1 VRSFSATKEIKMKR
15 LFTPLFFAF
24 LGWAA
29 CGATMGIGMS
39 VMTID
44 KALIVHA
51 VAAPI
56 YFGLLS
62 LVYFKRLR
70 YTGPLKTALLFLGF
84 VVFMDFFLVA
94 LIIYRSLDMFR
105 SPLGTW
111 IPFVLIFGATWVTG
125 KLVVRG
131 GTQSKS

>member
-1 VRSFSATKEIKMKR
+1 MATNNVNTKR
-15 LFTPLFFAF
+15 LFVALFFAF

-39 VMTID
+39 LMTID

-51 VAAPI
+51 VAAPV
-56 YFGLLS
+56 YFSLLS

-94 LIIYRSLDMFR
+94 LIINRSLDMFR

-111 IPFVLIFGATWVTG
+111 IPFLLIFVATWVTG

-131 GTQSKS
+131 SLQPKS